1 MEDIFA
7 SYEFGQDERAQL
19 DCAGQF
25 LFPGLLTASAR
36 GHLTQALSA
45 IQALMP
51 GDEDY
56 KPNHYAA
63 EYNAY
68 LASLIA
74 HPQLVGLARTVLGEP
89 LRFDHCVTLNRP
101 GGDGG
106 AHWHSHEYGEEDRNL
121 GFLRIFFYVNGFRP
135 DDGGL
140 KVVPGSH
147 LYRDAT
153 IRAVSDEELLSGWMA
168 GKLHPQTGEALAIEE
183 LSAPEGTVAL
193 MWTHA
198 AHGVNPRQ
206 DNSDTR
212 WAVVYA
218 YRNPGLPSRARWISE
233 GFEKKGV
240 EGAEGLM
247 SLY

>member
-7 SYEFGQDERAQL
+7 GYEFGERERTEL
-19 DCAGQF
+19 DSVGHLA
-25 LFPGLLTASAR
+25 LPGLLTLRAR
-36 GHLTQALSA
+36 QDLTQALGE

-74 HPQLVGLARTVLGEP
+74 HPQLLQLAKTVLGEP

-106 AHWHSHEYGEEDRNL
+106 AHWHSHEYGERDPTL
-121 GFLRIFFYVNGFRP
+121 GFLRIFFYVNGFAP

-153 IRAVSDEELLSGWMA
+153 IRAQTDGELRDGWLA
-168 GKLHPQTGEALAIEE
+168 GKAHPQTGQALAIEE
-183 LSAPEGTVAL
+183 LTVPEGTVVL

-198 AHGVNPRQ
+198 VHGVNPRQ
-206 DNSDTR
+206 AGSATR

-218 YRNPGLPSRARWISE
+218 YRNPGLPSRARWIGE
-233 GFEKKGV
+233 AFEKKGV
-240 EGAEGLM
+240 AGAEGLM

>member
-7 SYEFGQDERAQL
+7 AYDFGAKDRATL
-19 DCAGQF
+19 DRDGHF
-25 LFPGLLTASAR
+25 VFPGLLTTAAQNN
-36 GHLTQALSA
+36 LTQALSE

-51 GDEDY
+51 GAEDY

-74 HPQLVGLARTVLGEP
+74 HPQLLGLAREVLGEP

-106 AHWHSHEYGEEDRNL
+106 AHWHSHEYGERDPSL
-121 GFLRIFFYVNGFRP
+121 GFLRIFFYVNGFTP

-147 LYRDAT
+147 LYRDST
-153 IRAVSDEELLSGWMA
+153 IRAGSDDELRAEWMA
-168 GKLHPQTGEALAIEE
+168 GKTHPETGAALAIEE
-183 LSAPEGTVAL
+183 LTVSEGTVAL

-206 DNSDTR
+206 AVSNPR
-212 WAVVYA
+212 WAAVYA

-233 GFEKKGV
+233 VFEKKGIA
-240 EGAEGLM
+240 GTEGLM

>member
-7 SYEFGQDERAQL
+7 DYEFGQRERAQL
-19 DCAGQF
+19 DCDGHF
-25 LFPGLLTASAR
+25 VFPGLLTASAR
-36 GHLTQALSA
+36 QSLTQALRA

-63 EYNAY
+63 EYSAY

-74 HPQLVGLARTVLGEP
+74 HPQLLQLAKTVLGEP
-89 LRFDHCVTLNRP
+89 LRFDHCVTLNRS

-106 AHWHSHEYGEEDRNL
+106 AHWHSHEYGEDDPSL
-121 GFLRIFFYVNGFRP
+121 GFLRIFFYVSGFAP

-147 LYRDAT
+147 LYRDAA
-153 IRAVSDEELLSGWMA
+153 IRAQTDNELRDGWMA
-168 GKLHPQTGEALAIEE
+168 GKKHPQTGEALAIEE
-183 LSAPEGTVAL
+183 LSAAAGTVAL

-198 AHGVNPRQ
+198 AHGVNPRRE
-206 DNSDTR
+206 SSATR

-233 GFEKKGV
+233 EFAKKGIA
-240 EGAEGLM
+240 GAEGLM

>member
-7 SYEFGQDERAQL
+7 AYEFGPEERALL
-19 DCAGQF
+19 DRDGHFA
-25 LFPGLLTASAR
+25 FPALLTAAAQNE
-36 GHLTQALSA
+36 LTQALSE
-45 IQALMP
+45 IQAQMP
-51 GDEDY
+51 GAEDY

-74 HPQLVGLARTVLGEP
+74 HPQLLRLARDVLGEP
-89 LRFDHCVTLNRP
+89 LRFDHCVSLNRP

-106 AHWHSHEYGEEDRNL
+106 AHWHSHAYGEQDPSL
-121 GFLRIFFYVNGFRP
+121 GFLRIFFYVNGFTP

-147 LYRDAT
+147 LYRDAA
-153 IRAVSDEELLSGWMA
+153 IRAVSDDELRAAWMA
-168 GKLHPQTGEALAIEE
+168 GKMHPETGEALTIEE
-183 LSAPEGTVAL
+183 LAVPEGTVVL

-206 DNSDTR
+206 AISDTR

-233 GFEKKGV
+233 EFEKKGGA
-240 EGAEGLM
+240 GAEGLM